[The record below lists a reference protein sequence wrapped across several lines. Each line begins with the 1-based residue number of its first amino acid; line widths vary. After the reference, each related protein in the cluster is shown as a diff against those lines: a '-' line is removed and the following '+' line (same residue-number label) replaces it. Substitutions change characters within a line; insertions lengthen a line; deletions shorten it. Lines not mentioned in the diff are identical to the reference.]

1 MAYTKDELIEMLQ
14 KLAKDLGRTPKF
26 YEVSQRQSIVNHFGS
41 FNNGLEAAGLP
52 VNAIRKQYTGEEL
65 IQILREA
72 EKELGRPPKA
82 KEIKQYYAIRN
93 HFGSFNKALE
103 VAGMKPAFKRAVYR
117 NRTVYRYTREELIEV
132 IQKAEKELGRPPRA
146 REISQRGA
154 IANCFGSYKK
164 GLEAAGVKEEE
175 GLTEEQ
181 LIDIL
186 QTAARKLGRTPRE
199 VDIPEYQRIIK
210 HFGSYNA
217 GVRAAGL
224 PVNKKSKSN

>member
-1 MAYTKDELIEMLQ
+1 MAYTKDELIEILQ

-26 YEVSQRQSIVNHFGS
+26 HEVSQRQSIISYFGS
-41 FNNGLEAAGLP
+41 FNKGLEAAGLT
-52 VNAIRKQYTGEEL
+52 VNAIRTPYKYTREEL
-65 IQILREA
+65 IQILLEA

-82 KEIKQYYAIRN
+82 REVKQYYAIRN

-103 VAGMKPAFKRAVYR
+103 IAGIKPVV
-117 NRTVYRYTREELIEV
+117 NRTAYRYTKEQLIEV
-132 IQKAEKELGRPPRA
+132 IQKAEKELGRPPRS

-154 IANCFGSYKK
+154 IINCFGSYKK
-164 GLEAAGVKEEE
+164 GLEAAGVAEEE

-186 QTAARKLGRTPRE
+186 QTAARKFGRTPRE

-224 PVNKKSKSN
+224 PVNRKSKFD